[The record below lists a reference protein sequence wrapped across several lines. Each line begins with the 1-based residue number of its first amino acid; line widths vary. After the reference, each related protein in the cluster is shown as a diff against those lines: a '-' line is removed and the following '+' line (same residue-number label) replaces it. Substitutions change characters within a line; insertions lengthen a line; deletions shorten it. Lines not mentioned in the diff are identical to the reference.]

1 MALEIT
7 DQNIN
12 GVLETNDLVV
22 IDFWAAWCGPCG
34 MLGPIID
41 ELSTENADVVI
52 GKLDVTTNQ
61 ETAQDYG
68 VTSIPSIIF
77 IKNGKEVERVRGVM
91 PKSVLQ
97 NKINEFKN

>member
-22 IDFWAAWCGPCG
+22 IDFWAAWCGPCR

-77 IKNGKEVERVRGVM
+77 IKNGKEVERFRGVM

>member
-12 GVLETNDLVV
+12 DVLEKNDLVV
-22 IDFWAAWCGPCG
+22 IDFWAAWCGPCR

-41 ELSTENADVVI
+41 ELSNENTDVVV
-52 GKLDVTTNQ
+52 GKLDVTNNQ

-91 PKSVLQ
+91 PKAVLQ
-97 NKINEFKN
+97 NKINVFKN

>member
-12 GVLETNDLVV
+12 DVLGKNDLVV
-22 IDFWAAWCGPCG
+22 IDFWAAWCGPCR

-41 ELSTENADVVI
+41 ELSADNADVVI

-77 IKNGKEVERVRGVM
+77 IKNGKEVERFRGVM
-91 PKSVLQ
+91 PKAVLQ

>member
-12 GVLETNDLVV
+12 DVLEKNDLVV
-22 IDFWAAWCGPCG
+22 IDFWAAWCGPCR

-41 ELSTENADVVI
+41 ELSADNADVVI
-52 GKLDVTTNQ
+52 GKLDVTSNQ

-68 VTSIPSIIF
+68 VTSIPSVIF

-91 PKSVLQ
+91 PKAVLQ

>member
-12 GVLETNDLVV
+12 DVLEKNDLVV
-22 IDFWAAWCGPCG
+22 IDFWAAWCGPCR

-41 ELSTENADVVI
+41 ELSADNADVVI

-68 VTSIPSIIF
+68 VTSIPSVIF

-91 PKSVLQ
+91 PKAVLQ

>member
-12 GVLETNDLVV
+12 GVLETTDLVV
-22 IDFWAAWCGPCG
+22 IDFWAAWCGPCR

-77 IKNGKEVERVRGVM
+77 IKNGKEVERVRGVI

>member
-22 IDFWAAWCGPCG
+22 IDFWAAWCGPCR

>member
-12 GVLETNDLVV
+12 DVLGKNDLVV
-22 IDFWAAWCGPCG
+22 IDFWAAWCGPCR

-41 ELSTENADVVI
+41 ELSADNADVVI

-91 PKSVLQ
+91 PKAVLQ